1 MSTGNDRSA
10 HPHNA
15 SLQPIVMNGHLLKV
29 CRASRLHLVSPATDP
44 PWLVEQLWTQH
55 ACGILGGEPK
65 CGKSLLALDIAASV
79 ASGTACLGR
88 FGVPRPGRVLFFAA
102 EDALDVIH
110 QRLQAIAHQRQ
121 LQLDAFNLYFIT
133 TPIVRLDDGSDRAR
147 LKATVERGR
156 PRLLILDPFVRLH
169 AVDENAVAA
178 VAPLLA
184 FLRSLQRKFHT
195 AVLLVHHAR
204 KAASHLR
211 PGQALRGSSELH
223 AWSDSS
229 LYLRRRGD
237 LITLVAEHRA
247 AAAPDPLALALVN
260 SNNQHNPHLEIVQTV
275 SASLPHE
282 RDLEERLITALN
294 SSPMSRAQ
302 LRQTLSVRNE
312 RLGHLLDRLAASGRI
327 VYTDHLWRVPL

>member
-1 MSTGNDRSA
+1 MIAMSG
-10 HPHNA
+10 P
-15 SLQPIVMNGHLLKV
+15 VLKV
-29 CRASRLHLVSPATDP
+29 CRASHLHLLSPAADP
-44 PWLVEQLWTQH
+44 SWLVEHLWAEH

-88 FGVPRPGRVLFFAA
+88 FAVPRPGRVLFFAA
-102 EDALDVIH
+102 EDDLHVIH
-110 QRLQAIAHQRQ
+110 QRLQTIARRRQRE
-121 LQLDAFNLYFIT
+121 LDTFNLYFIT
-133 TPIVRLDDGSDRAR
+133 VSTLSLDMETDRVCLA
-147 LKATVERGR
+147 ATVERAR

-195 AVLLVHHAR
+195 AVLLVHHSR

-229 LYLRRRGD
+229 LYLRRHGD
-237 LITLVAEHRA
+237 LITLIAEHRA
-247 AAAPDPLALALVN
+247 ARAPDPLTLTFVSSDTYYDA
-260 SNNQHNPHLEIVQTV
+260 HLQIVQTAP
-275 SASLPHE
+275 ASLGHE
-282 RDLEERLITALN
+282 ANLEQQLITALN
-294 SSPMSRAQ
+294 RSAMSRAQ
-302 LRQTLSVRNE
+302 LRHTLRVRNE

-327 VYTDHLWRVPL
+327 VYSDHLWRVPVPVEH